1 MKEYDFVLSSR
12 AYRRHPRKL
21 ALKSSCYISVSRTE
35 TEYDCCKSNERRV
48 KGSRHIIAALI
59 EAKSLG
65 EDWFFLTR
73 GKIEY
78 IPSRKVA
85 GEILG
90 RH

>member
-1 MKEYDFVLSSR
+1 MIV
-12 AYRRHPRKL
+12 AN
-21 ALKSSCYISVSRTE
+21 
-35 TEYDCCKSNERRV
+35 SNERRF

-59 EAKSLG
+59 GAKSLG